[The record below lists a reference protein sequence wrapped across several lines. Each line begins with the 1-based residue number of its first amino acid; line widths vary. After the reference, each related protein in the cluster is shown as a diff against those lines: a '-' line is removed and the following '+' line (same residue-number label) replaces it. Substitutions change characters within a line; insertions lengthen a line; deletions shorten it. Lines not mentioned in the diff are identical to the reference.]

1 MISLRKRFECQ
12 QLPGMLLESDSR
24 GFAFKIY
31 KRNRGIPT
39 CIFSIMVI
47 HATFFWLLCLGRKIF
62 FTLTIVVESLLVFMP
77 FGTCS
82 RPMKGTAFEERLFN
96 IHACNCIHVYLE
108 GE

>member
-1 MISLRKRFECQ
+1 MILVDLHLKSIKEIQ
-12 QLPGMLLESDSR
+12 EYP
-24 GFAFKIY
+24 A
-31 KRNRGIPT
+31 

-47 HATFFWLLCLGRKIF
+47 HATFCWLLCLGRKIF

-96 IHACNCIHVYLE
+96 IHACNCIHVYLK